1 MTADAPTGPAA
12 TDPIARADMTPLDR
26 SPIGARTRIGGNAP
40 TIVQIVQIR
49 AMIVSTGDIV
59 GSSATAARRA
69 RADTIAVNVMTEVSI
84 ATDSVRIGVTT
95 IAEIGVM
102 ATGTGTATGDA
113 RTGMTAPRG
122 GATVSTARG
131 AGASIALR
139 AVASD
144 SIAVEAG
151 VGTTAVKEAMIVS
164 RDAGM
169 NAADSSD
176 PTTANTRTSR
186 RPMNTCLR
194 TPMNRRSRRA
204 YPPMNSMRRRREP
217 WPPCPARTRTSS
229 PGTW

>member
-1 MTADAPTGPAA
+1 MTADAPTGLAA
-12 TDPIARADMTPLDR
+12 TDLIARVDMTPLDR
-26 SPIGARTRIGGNAP
+26 SPIGARIRIEGNAP
-40 TIVQIVQIR
+40 TIVQIGRIR

-69 RADTIAVNVMTEVSI
+69 GADTIAVNVMTEVSI
-84 ATDSVRIGVTT
+84 ATASVRIGATT

-113 RTGMTAPRG
+113 RTGMTAPR
-122 GATVSTARG
+122 
-131 AGASIALR
+131 

-144 SIAVEAG
+144 SIAAEAG
-151 VGTTAVKEAMIVS
+151 VGTTAVKGAMIVS